1 MTFPF
6 NFFRDNNQENV
17 NSDTESI
24 EKQVKELSK
33 KLQNQIERENA
44 RIKRR
49 DYFVAQRKSDE
60 VGNFVLEDNPKWD
73 LKKVD
78 FDQLSPDLAATLDSL
93 VPDLAS
99 PASSPSQIFEY
110 QERLNRI
117 QGEYQDYISQNRP
130 FVSQIL
136 KQSND
141 VGVDLLMKEEKL
153 VVKQL
158 LHILIK
164 RVKKVTG
171 KSVHALSRISIS
183 VIVLMLKVI
192 IAYAIYRLI
201 KAIYF
206 GLIYLLKLTFRV
218 LKDKV
223 LIARANSKKQLRSEE
238 DKLAEIKESKEFWN
252 QHVGWLSQVIKI
264 GRGGNLIPLQEINI
278 YEFSDFDEEQALL
291 SISPIIYFI
300 KYQKQ
305 LLQLQKVLG
314 DSETS
319 LIQPKS
325 FRLPF
330 KRFKKKIYVIIGVSL
345 FLMNANSESL
355 ISSRNQNLFQ
365 YERIVS
371 RQSIVTSVLPRPEL
385 RINDSNVNDETNI
398 QALYNEPQEGSK
410 RTQLIESP
418 SRFTKVHR
426 VRKKA
431 KLVRLSDLP
440 PLPDD
445 YSDVDVDIYL
455 PASPRS
461 TNLKVR

>member
-17 NSDTESI
+17 NSDPESI

-117 QGEYQDYISQNRP
+117 QGEYQDYISQ
-130 FVSQIL
+130 
-136 KQSND
+136 
-141 VGVDLLMKEEKL
+141 
-153 VVKQL
+153 
-158 LHILIK
+158 
-164 RVKKVTG
+164 
-171 KSVHALSRISIS
+171 IS

-192 IAYAIYRLI
+192 VAYAIYRLI

-206 GLIYLLKLTFRV
+206 GLVYLLQLTFRV

-223 LIARANSKKQLRSEE
+223 LIARANSKKQLRSED

-330 KRFKKKIYVIIGVSL
+330 KRFKKKVYVIIGVFL

-445 YSDVDVDIYL
+445 YSDVDVDSYL